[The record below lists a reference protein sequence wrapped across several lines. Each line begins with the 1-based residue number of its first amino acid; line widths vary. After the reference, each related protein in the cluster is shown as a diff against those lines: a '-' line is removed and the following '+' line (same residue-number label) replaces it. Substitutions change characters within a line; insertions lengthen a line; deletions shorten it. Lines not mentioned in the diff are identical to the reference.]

1 MRDLLKGNKSAL
13 SHEAILRALF
23 ENYESIYDIDV
34 KTDAYHCY
42 HESESYSDLCVA
54 RGGEDF
60 FGDMIADADR
70 IVYAEDREYVKHALL
85 KDVMVDN
92 ISRDKYYSIV
102 YRLVID
108 GEPVYHKIR
117 ATMGKI
123 DGRDH
128 ILIGVRNVD
137 ETIRQEKAHEEALS
151 AMHQKE
157 KNHLEAVLAGA
168 AGYLEANLTDGILIE
183 ASPRF
188 TSSDGNHSVAAPAFD
203 PEGSYDAFNRWMLR
217 EVVTKGAKEY
227 ERVSDAAYL
236 ISRFSSGD
244 RRVSLFFSA
253 RMENG
258 AVRQCSEIFY
268 LYREE
273 ASGNIMAFCVVYDLT
288 EQRRRD
294 KELRDLENE
303 LKMSRIRNSTSQMQ
317 PHFLYNALGS
327 IQEIVLD
334 DPEYASELLS
344 DFTIHLRSCIRA
356 MGSDMPLPF
365 GQELSNIKAYVR
377 IEQMRFGK
385 KLNVVYD
392 TPVTDFDIVPLSVQP
407 LVENAIRHGIYRR
420 GACGGTVTVR
430 TRSTEETWIV
440 EVEDDGVG
448 FDVGELGAGNKDS
461 TGIENITFRLEKIM
475 NASVS
480 IKSERGVGTKVT
492 ISLPK
497 RKETE
502 DESDNS

>member
-34 KTDAYHCY
+34 ETDAYHCY

-168 AGYLEANLTDGILIE
+168 AGYLEANLT
-183 ASPRF
+183 
-188 TSSDGNHSVAAPAFD
+188 T
-203 PEGSYDAFNRWMLR
+203 GSL
-217 EVVTKGAKEY
+217 
-227 ERVSDAAYL
+227 S
-236 ISRFSSGD
+236 
-244 RRVSLFFSA
+244 
-253 RMENG
+253 
-258 AVRQCSEIFY
+258 
-268 LYREE
+268 
-273 ASGNIMAFCVVYDLT
+273 
-288 EQRRRD
+288 RRR
-294 KELRDLENE
+294 RA
-303 LKMSRIRNSTSQMQ
+303 SR
-317 PHFLYNALGS
+317 
-327 IQEIVLD
+327 
-334 DPEYASELLS
+334 
-344 DFTIHLRSCIRA
+344 RA
-356 MGSDMPLPF
+356 T
-365 GQELSNIKAYVR
+365 A
-377 IEQMRFGK
+377 
-385 KLNVVYD
+385 
-392 TPVTDFDIVPLSVQP
+392 TT
-407 LVENAIRHGIYRR
+407 A
-420 GACGGTVTVR
+420 
-430 TRSTEETWIV
+430 
-440 EVEDDGVG
+440 
-448 FDVGELGAGNKDS
+448 
-461 TGIENITFRLEKIM
+461 
-475 NASVS
+475 
-480 IKSERGVGTKVT
+480 
-492 ISLPK
+492 
-497 RKETE
+497 
-502 DESDNS
+502 